1 MSTKPLTIP
10 ALLAI
15 LLLVG
20 CRGGD
25 PAPDGQE
32 QPELRTY
39 EVPAGQADVLAEA
52 LNEVLAGSGEQA
64 GVGRASSRLPGR
76 LVVLAPGSVH
86 DSVEEALAEMA
97 GPADEGVRRPVTL
110 RIWLVD
116 VQPGQDQTPVFDES
130 LGDAIEVIRKR
141 FAGQGLR
148 LVEEA
153 SLGLPSIHGLAT
165 LTTGTGNEISVRTLP
180 GNVPTFDVE
189 LMSRG
194 GGEQVPLEFRSRLE
208 LVPGET
214 VIAATLN
221 KGQWDKGGTRLV
233 LMRLEAP
240 GP

>member
-1 MSTKPLTIP
+1 MSTRSVTIP

-15 LLLVG
+15 LMLAG

-25 PAPDGQE
+25 SEPSGEAL
-32 QPELRTY
+32 PELRTY
-39 EVPAGQADVLAEA
+39 EVPASQADVLAEA

-64 GVGRASSRLPGR
+64 GAGRASSRLPGR

-97 GPADEGVRRPVTL
+97 GSTEQAVARPATL

-116 VQPGQDQTPVFDES
+116 VQPGQDQTPAFEKS
-130 LGDAIEVIRKR
+130 LDDAIEVIRNR

-153 SLGLPSIHGLAT
+153 SLGLPSNHGFAT
-165 LTTGTGNEISVRTLP
+165 LTTGTGNEISVKTLP

-208 LVPGET
+208 LAPGET

-221 KGQWDKGGTRLV
+221 KGRWDKGGTRLV

-240 GP
+240 GL